1 MAYRLMAADYDL
13 TLTGSDRKVS
23 AHTRETIRAVYAAG
37 KFVTLASGR
46 LGGSA
51 EVARELF
58 PGDVPL
64 ILGNGGLVQ
73 SCATGETLSETLMDE
88 PTALTMLRWCRRRAS
103 AAIVY
108 GRSGIYTDRVN
119 AASEMYAQR
128 SSSTPLPLPSPEE
141 IAAEMDMPVD
151 KVREILKI
159 AQEPVSLETPIGEE
173 EDSHLGD
180 FIQDD
185 NVPVPAEAAAFTL
198 LREQLDEVL
207 GTLTDREQ
215 KVLKLRFGLEDGRA
229 RTLEEV
235 GKEFKVTRERIRQ
248 IEAKALRKLRHPSRS
263 RKLKDYLE

>member
-23 AHTRETIRAVYAAG
+23 ALTRETIRAVYAAG

-73 SCATGETLSETLMDE
+73 SCTTGETLSETMMDE

-108 GRSGIYTDRVN
+108 GRQRHLYRPRERRFGDVR
-119 AASEMYAQR
+119 AA
-128 SSSTPLPLPSPEE
+128 L
-141 IAAEMDMPVD
+141 
-151 KVREILKI
+151 
-159 AQEPVSLETPIGEE
+159 LE
-173 EDSHLGD
+173 H
-180 FIQDD
+180 
-185 NVPVPAEAAAFTL
+185 AAA
-198 LREQLDEVL
+198 
-207 GTLTDREQ
+207 
-215 KVLKLRFGLEDGRA
+215 A
-229 RTLEEV
+229 
-235 GKEFKVTRERIRQ
+235 
-248 IEAKALRKLRHPSRS
+248 ALP
-263 RKLKDYLE
+263 

>member
-73 SCATGETLSETLMDE
+73 SCTTGKTLSETMMDE
-88 PTALTMLRWCRRRAS
+88 PTALTMLRWCRRRAN

-119 AASEMYAQR
+119 AASRDVRAALLEHAAAAALPRRGRTRGDIQDPAARSAADGTARGEKKAAQR
-128 SSSTPLPLPSPEE
+128 AAAAGGLLLRPARKRWRSCQRASTRPRVSRAWRRSSAYRARRPSPS
-141 IAAEMDMPVD
+141 ATGKTTFPCSA
-151 KVREILKI
+151 
-159 AQEPVSLETPIGEE
+159 
-173 EDSHLGD
+173 
-180 FIQDD
+180 
-185 NVPVPAEAAAFTL
+185 
-198 LREQLDEVL
+198 
-207 GTLTDREQ
+207 
-215 KVLKLRFGLEDGRA
+215 GRA
-229 RTLEEV
+229 RHRHGERA
-235 GKEFKVTRERIRQ
+235 RERESRGG
-248 IEAKALRKLRHPSRS
+248 RHRA
-263 RKLKDYLE
+263 RL

>member
-37 KFVTLASGR
+37 NFVTLASGR

-51 EVARELF
+51 KVARELF

-73 SCATGETLSETLMDE
+73 SCTTGETLSETLMDE

-141 IAAEMDMPVD
+141 VAHEGIYKILLLGLPLTVRRAAKKLHSAPPQPVD
-151 KVREILKI
+151 CF
-159 AQEPVSLETPIGEE
+159 ASSLEALEIVPTGVNKAAGLARVAAILGIPREETIAIGDGEN
-173 EDSHLGD
+173 DISMLRWAGLG
-180 FIQDD
+180 IAMANAPE
-185 NVPVPAEAAAFTL
+185 NVKAAA
-198 LREQLDEVL
+198 DVIAPAC
-207 GTLTDREQ
+207 D
-215 KVLKLRFGLEDGRA
+215 EDGA
-229 RTLEEV
+229 AWAME
-235 GKEFKVTRERIRQ
+235 K
-248 IEAKALRKLRHPSRS
+248 
-263 RKLKDYLE
+263 YLL